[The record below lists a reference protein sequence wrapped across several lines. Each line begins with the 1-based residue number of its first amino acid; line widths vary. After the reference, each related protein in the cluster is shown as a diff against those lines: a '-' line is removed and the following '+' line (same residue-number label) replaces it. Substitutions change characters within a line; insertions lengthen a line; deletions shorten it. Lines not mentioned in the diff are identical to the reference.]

1 MAEKKTLEQLQET
14 HSEMLATSADI
25 GFEVPEEL
33 KADITDLAAGGAI
46 VAALDTAI
54 REFRK
59 GVAGDNEGSDTV
71 AASPSK
77 PKSKKTVTKTKPAA
91 DDVPPPIKEK
101 TVTKKAVKK
110 AAVKKAPAKAKP
122 AAAKP
127 AAAKPAKKA
136 SAPKGAGAVARAS
149 FSDDAK
155 ITWLGKDNPARE
167 KSGRHERIELVRK
180 ANGKSVKT
188 FRAGKGRGST
198 LSWCVKQGLAKVA

>member
-14 HSEMLATSADI
+14 HSEMLATAADI

-77 PKSKKTVTKTKPAA
+77 PKKTVTKTKPAA
-91 DDVPPPIKEK
+91 DVPPPIKEK
-101 TVTKKAVKK
+101 TVAKKAVKK
-110 AAVKKAPAKAKP
+110 AAAVKKAPAKKA
-122 AAAKP
+122 

-136 SAPKGAGAVARAS
+136 SAPVARAS